1 VGVSAAG
8 AAGNSSVLTMEYAD
22 VFHPN
27 ASQPSDATVLRLGWG
42 QEASGV
48 DFRVAAAPATVVA
61 GVVYDGSSGGPCPRC
76 MVQFGRV
83 NPSLLMLA
91 DRGLMTARDGTFLV
105 RGLVAGS
112 YRFTGAP
119 LDPRAGS
126 AAQEV
131 QVTAGSG
138 QQITLGVRRGQPVAG
153 TVTFS
158 KPLPVPDPGSN
169 QPPVKISVRLVP
181 EGAFRMVERGEVSK
195 EDGTFRI
202 DGVNAGNYLVDME
215 GLPPGGYLQSISV
228 AGQESAEPK
237 LAVGETPLAEFQ
249 LKVSFEGARLSGQV
263 RPSSSADGSGPP
275 PNGVVVLLPPDE
287 EGRYQA
293 EIYGTYTPEGTFD
306 LNGIPPGVYTAVAAP
321 SRDSFEC
328 SDPEVRRALRKLGKE
343 VKLTASGSSSIE
355 LILVPEPDQPL

>member
-1 VGVSAAG
+1 
-8 AAGNSSVLTMEYAD
+8 M
-22 VFHPN
+22 
-27 ASQPSDATVLRLGWG
+27 
-42 QEASGV
+42 
-48 DFRVAAAPATVVA
+48 VA
-61 GVVYDGSSGGPCPRC
+61 GVVYDGSSGGACPRC
-76 MVQFGRV
+76 LVQFVRV
-83 NPSLLMLA
+83 SPSLLMAA

-105 RGLVAGS
+105 RGLVPGS
-112 YRFTGAP
+112 YRFTSAP

-138 QQITLGVRRGQPVAG
+138 QQITMGVRRGEPVAG

-158 KPLPVPDPGSN
+158 KPLPDPGPN
-169 QPPVKISVRLVP
+169 QQPVRISVRLVP
-181 EGAFRMVERGEVSK
+181 EGAFRLVERGEVSK

-202 DGVNAGNYLVDME
+202 EGVTAGNYRVEME

-228 AGQESAEPK
+228 AGQEPAEPR
-237 LAVGETPLAEFQ
+237 LAVGETPPAEFK
-249 LKVSFEGARLSGQV
+249 LKVSFEGARLTGLV

-293 EIYGTYTPEGTFD
+293 EIYGTYTPEGNFD
-306 LNGIPPGVYTAVAAP
+306 LNGIPPGSYTAVAAP

-355 LILVPEPDQPL
+355 LILVREPDQPL